1 MRKVSKAILLVLFFT
16 VIYACSSSD
25 DDRIF
30 SETDSTEQNNKD
42 NNSDNDSTK
51 DAGRTDSI
59 AQGDSVLIVYFSRTG
74 YNYNGSTTNLKWTNP
89 GNTAIMA
96 SYIQE
101 YTHGRMF
108 EIVAANPY
116 PDDYMQTVAQN
127 MEEERTN
134 ARPAI
139 RYPLNVD
146 MSHFRYVFVGS
157 PVWNSQAPMIM
168 HTFYETYR
176 SQLRGKTMI
185 AFGTHEMSGISGLE
199 RALRNDLGTN
209 NDNTFLEGLGLIG
222 RTIQSDES
230 RQQVRTWVARILR
243 LED

>member
-1 MRKVSKAILLVLFFT
+1 MLFAT
-16 VIYACSSSD
+16 VIGACSGSSD
-25 DDRIF
+25 DEIF
-30 SETDSTEQNNKD
+30 SKADNIEQNN
-42 NNSDNDSTK
+42 NGTNTNDNDSTK
-51 DAGRTDSI
+51 DAGRSDSI

-101 YTHGRMF
+101 YTHGRLF
-108 EIVAANPY
+108 EIVAATTY

-176 SQLRGKTMI
+176 PQLRGKTMI

-199 RALRNDLGTN
+199 RAMRNDLGTDNGN
-209 NDNTFLEGLGLIG
+209 NYLDGLGLIG
-222 RTIQSDES
+222 RTIQSEQS
-230 RQQVRTWVARILR
+230 REQVRDWIARILPS
-243 LED
+243 LKN